1 MRNDELTVQYMN
13 FSVHEKLQE
22 NFIRIRFLHCGMI
35 NDTESLNSAKS
46 NIMMIR
52 SAIEKEK
59 SSNNLLLYCIDRLFE
74 IAQENNK
81 EKTFDFAD
89 LIHNMPEIYLGKRN
103 IKSFKRQIQIFNKKY
118 KSKYFIEYIRLF
130 SPKTI

>member
-59 SSNNLLLYCIDRLFE
+59 SSNNFAVQLISLYR
-74 IAQENNK
+74 
-81 EKTFDFAD
+81 
-89 LIHNMPEIYLGKRN
+89 
-103 IKSFKRQIQIFNKKY
+103 SFLRRVFMMK
-118 KSKYFIEYIRLF
+118 
-130 SPKTI
+130 